1 MAKKKKKK
9 KGQRK
14 NKKTKQTNKEEKLN
28 KKQNGQIT
36 CFFIM
41 SHPLQARM
49 WHSKNTNLMHHTDKF

>member
-1 MAKKKKKK
+1 MKTN
-9 KGQRK
+9 QRN